1 MKDITLH
8 NKNFTIFIDENEI
21 NSIISNLA
29 NKIEKANIEK
39 PLFIAILNGSFLFAA
54 DLLRKITDLD
64 AEISFLKLASYDGLN
79 TTGKVNELIGIS
91 KEISGRN
98 VIILED
104 IIDTGI
110 TLEKI
115 ILSLKKLD
123 VNNIKVATL
132 LFKPNAYTKDYQI
145 DYIGKSIANDFVVGY
160 GLDYDE
166 LGRNLKHIYK
176 LKNQSMLNIVLFG
189 PPGAGKGTQ
198 SELLINKFN
207 LTHLS
212 TGDILRKEIGD
223 KTQLGIEAKKYMDDG
238 LLVPDEVV
246 IGMIGSQLES
256 NNKSKGFIF
265 DGFPRTTE
273 QATALD
279 NLLDKKEISISAMI
293 SLKVED
299 NELIKRLLERGKSSG
314 RSDDQSEEIISNR
327 IKEYNLKT
335 SPLKSFYNNQNK
347 LHEIEGIGSISDISN
362 NINSVINRL

>member
-1 MKDITLH
+1 M
-8 NKNFTIFIDENEI
+8 N
-21 NSIISNLA
+21 II
-29 NKIEKANIEK
+29 
-39 PLFIAILNGSFLFAA
+39 
-54 DLLRKITDLD
+54 
-64 AEISFLKLASYDGLN
+64 
-79 TTGKVNELIGIS
+79 
-91 KEISGRN
+91 
-98 VIILED
+98 
-104 IIDTGI
+104 
-110 TLEKI
+110 
-115 ILSLKKLD
+115 
-123 VNNIKVATL
+123 
-132 LFKPNAYTKDYQI
+132 
-145 DYIGKSIANDFVVGY
+145 
-160 GLDYDE
+160 
-166 LGRNLKHIYK
+166 
-176 LKNQSMLNIVLFG
+176 LFG
-189 PPGAGKGTQ
+189 PPGEGKGTQ
-198 SELLINKFN
+198 SKHLVNKLNNFQI
-207 LTHLS
+207 S

-246 IGMIGSQLES
+246 IGMIGSQLEI

-347 LHEIEGIGSISDISN
+347 LHEIDGIGSISDISN